1 MFVIYQWDGW
11 LKIFYRQYILK
22 EEDIDDNIEHRMQWD
37 LYASH
42 YNGETKKYNVKKIV
56 VLIG

>member
-22 EEDIDDNIEHRMQWD
+22 EEDIDDNIEHQMQWD

-42 YNGETKKYNVKKIV
+42 CNGDTKNIMWRRS
-56 VLIG
+56 